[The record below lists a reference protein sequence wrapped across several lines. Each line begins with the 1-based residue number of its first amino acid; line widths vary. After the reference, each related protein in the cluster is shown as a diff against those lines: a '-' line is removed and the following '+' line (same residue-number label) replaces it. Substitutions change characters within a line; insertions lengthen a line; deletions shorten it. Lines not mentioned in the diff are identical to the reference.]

1 MKHLEWRLGCSAK
14 IPPSGRRLT
23 RPPTCWGYCLPT
35 TCSCVPPQDLPS
47 ADGSC
52 LAHAYASSLETGSQC
67 QATTDKGL
75 APWTQDVSKGPS
87 SSGASRG
94 MGRALCHRSAPPSS
108 KPASPAGLPL
118 RALPAH
124 LCVPRAESSS
134 LFPGESEL
142 QYTFYMPGTKLAPWC
157 ARTQLI
163 LTEFE
168 R

>member
-1 MKHLEWRLGCSAK
+1 MLRQNPTFRQTAYPSPHLLGVLPANNLQLCPSPGLALSRRKLPRPRL
-14 IPPSGRRLT
+14 RL
-23 RPPTCWGYCLPT
+23 LPG
-35 TCSCVPPQDLPS
+35 DR
-47 ADGSC
+47 
-52 LAHAYASSLETGSQC
+52 SQC